1 VTQIVAAG
9 AVVARAAGAD
19 CEVLLVH
26 RTKHEDWSFPK
37 GKVDADEPL
46 VATAVREV
54 AEETGL
60 DIRLG
65 PPLDTQGYQ
74 VAEGSKT
81 VHYWVGE
88 LVGGDD
94 VDGYEPNAEV
104 DVVAWV
110 PIRDAGRRLTYARDR
125 QTLNRFRRAARH
137 TVPLILL
144 RHAKAVSRARWD
156 GEDCHRPLSIAGAE
170 QAERLVPLLQA
181 YGVQRVLSS
190 SAERCWTTV
199 APYADLADVELEVTD
214 RLSEEHATPRSVTR
228 LLEGLCANEE
238 PTVLVTHRPVLPLL
252 LDALGAPPRKLE
264 SGGLLVLHHR
274 ATDLAAVAA
283 VEHHSP

>member
-1 VTQIVAAG
+1 MTQIVAAG
-9 AVVARAAGAD
+9 AVVARGAGEGR
-19 CEVLLVH
+19 EVLLVH
-26 RTKHEDWSFPK
+26 RPKHDDWSFPK
-37 GKVDADEPL
+37 GKVDLGEHLA
-46 VATAVREV
+46 ATAVREV

-94 VDGYEPNAEV
+94 VARYRPNAEV

-110 PIRDAGRRLTYARDR
+110 PIPDAATRLTYPRDR
-125 QTLNRFRRAARH
+125 QTLIRFRRAACL
-137 TVPLILL
+137 TVPLVLL
-144 RHAKAVSRARWD
+144 RHAKAVSRASWD
-156 GEDCHRPLSIAGAE
+156 GEDGSRPLSRTGAE

-190 SAERCWTTV
+190 TADRCWTTV
-199 APYADLADVELEVTD
+199 APYADLADVELEVSD
-214 RLSEEHATPRSVTR
+214 RLREEHATPRSVTR
-228 LLEGLCANEE
+228 MLEQVVGTEE
-238 PTVLVTHRPVLPLL
+238 PTVLCTHRPVLPLL
-252 LDALGAPPRKLE
+252 LEGLGAPPRRLE

-274 ATDLAAVAA
+274 AGSLAE